1 MATIHLRTPIPGPK
15 SKALAQRRVDAI
27 PRGLSIG
34 TPVYVAKAE
43 DAWLEDVDGNRYLD
57 FAGGIG
63 CLNVGHRREP
73 VVTAVKN
80 QADRFLHTCVQV
92 TPYEE
97 YVRLAERM
105 NQVTPGKFPKKTL
118 FVNSGAE
125 AVENAVKIARAHTG
139 RSGIIAF
146 EDAFHGRT
154 MMALSLT
161 SKTHPYKAG
170 FAPFPGD
177 VYRIPFAYCYRCSY
191 SLKYPSCDLFCARHL
206 EDTFKRVVASEDVA
220 AVIAEPVLGEGG
232 FVVPPKDFFKVLME
246 ICHKHGVLFIADEV
260 QSGFGRTG
268 HLFASE
274 YYGIE
279 PDILVTAKSLG
290 GGLPLAAITGR
301 AEIMDAPGPGG
312 LGGTFAG
319 NPLSCAAALAVL
331 DIFERENLLAR
342 ANEVGERFQKR
353 ARAMAEALA
362 DCRRRSRTGRNAGDR
377 TGAVAETREPAA
389 EETKQITQ
397 YCYEHG
403 LITITAGSYSNVVRV
418 LVPLV
423 VTDQQMDEGM
433 DVLESALQMV
443 CEKKVPSPS
452 RFSVCDVCGSRATRP
467 RERRAGRRRY
477 NNPRDKF
484 MTVATATLTKVPN
497 YINGQWIDSE
507 GHRVA

>member
-1 MATIHLRTPIPGPK
+1 MATIQLRTDIPGPK
-15 SKALAQRRVDAI
+15 SKALTERRRAAV
-27 PRGLSIG
+27 PRGLSHA
-34 TPVYVAKAE
+34 TPVYVAKAQ
-43 DAWLEDVDGNRYLD
+43 DAWLEDVDGNRYID

-63 CLNVGHRREP
+63 CINIGHRREQ
-73 VVTAVKN
+73 VVDAVRGQLDK
-80 QADRFLHTCVQV
+80 FMHTCVQV
-92 TPYEE
+92 TAYEN
-97 YVRLAERM
+97 YVELAERM
-105 NQVTPGKFPKKTL
+105 NKAVPGTSSKKTL

-139 RSGIIAF
+139 RAGIIAF

-170 FAPFPGD
+170 FAPLPGD
-177 VYRIPFAYCYRCSY
+177 VYRIPYAYCYRCSY

-232 FVVPPKDFFKVLME
+232 FVAPPKEFFKVLIE

-268 HLFASE
+268 TLFACE
-274 YYGIE
+274 QYDIE

-319 NPLSCAAALAVL
+319 NPLSCAAALAVFDL
-331 DIFERENLLAR
+331 FEKEDLLAR
-342 ANEVGERFQKR
+342 SRKLGERFQKR
-353 ARAMAEALA
+353 AIGWQRRWPMIGDVRGLGGMQALELVKDPISKA
-362 DCRRRSRTGRNAGDR
+362 
-377 TGAVAETREPAA
+377 PAA
-389 EETKQITQ
+389 EETKKVTQ

-403 LITITAGSYSNVVRV
+403 LITITAGSYGNVIRV

-423 VTDQQMDEGM
+423 VTDAQLDEGM
-433 DVLESALQMV
+433 DVIEAAFSLV
-443 CEKKVPSPS
+443 FDKKEA
-452 RFSVCDVCGSRATRP
+452 SVQLA
-467 RERRAGRRRY
+467 
-477 NNPRDKF
+477 
-484 MTVATATLTKVPN
+484 
-497 YINGQWIDSE
+497 
-507 GHRVA
+507 